1 MKAILGILSL
11 VAFGYV
17 AMYFVAVAGAWIWG
31 L

>member
-1 MKAILGILSL
+1 MKDIFAAIMFIGLGY
-11 VAFGYV
+11 G

>member
-1 MKAILGILSL
+1 MKALLSILSL
-11 VAFGYV
+11 VAFGYG

>member
-1 MKAILGILSL
+1 MKALLGILSL
-11 VAFGYV
+11 IGLGYG

>member
-1 MKAILGILSL
+1 MKTILGILSF
-11 VAFGYV
+11 VALGYG